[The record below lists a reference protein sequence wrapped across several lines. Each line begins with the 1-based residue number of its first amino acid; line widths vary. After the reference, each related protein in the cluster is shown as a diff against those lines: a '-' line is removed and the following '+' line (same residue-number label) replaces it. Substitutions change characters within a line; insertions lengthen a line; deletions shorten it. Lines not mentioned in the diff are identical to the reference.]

1 MFESLRFQMGSR
13 KINIHKTLVIPVALY
28 GCTTIMLQEINRLTM
43 AEKRVMR
50 IIFDPKRVK

>member
-1 MFESLRFQMGSR
+1 MGSR